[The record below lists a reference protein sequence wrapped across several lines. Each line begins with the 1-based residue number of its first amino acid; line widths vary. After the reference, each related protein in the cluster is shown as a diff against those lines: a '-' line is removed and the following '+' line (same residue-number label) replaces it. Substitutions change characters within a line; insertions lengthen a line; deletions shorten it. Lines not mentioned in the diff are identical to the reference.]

1 MYDFGIN
8 DSVISDIRG
17 MVIGMVEKIKKIG
30 SSIGENRFGGMIIN
44 LLGVA
49 IGSFIYACGI
59 SLFLDPNNLA
69 PGGASG
75 LAIVLNRICNIETG
89 TLYFIINVPIMV
101 LGLWKYGIR
110 FIASTFFSI
119 LLNSYFTNKLA
130 HLGALTDDLLIAT
143 MAGSVLVGVGVAIV
157 FKSRATTGGTDII
170 VKVLHDKY
178 KHIKTGVIFLLTD
191 IVIVA
196 FSGFVFKDINIIIYA
211 LISVFVQGK
220 VLDLVLYVQ
229 HQIKHLALNKHRNK
243 RVYNDVDVLEHEPGE
258 RNYHNICEQ
267 EDNSCLDMLIFIVQ
281 NLHYNVR
288 SSCCRPALKYN
299 SNTHTHKNASCHSRN
314 QKVIRERAKMRKLIC
329 EI

>member
-1 MYDFGIN
+1 MEGY
-8 DSVISDIRG
+8 
-17 MVIGMVEKIKKIG
+17 IKKLG
-30 SSIGENRFGGMIIN
+30 AALRKKKFGDAIIN

-101 LGLWKYGIR
+101 IGLWKYGVR

-119 LLNSYFTNKLA
+119 LLNSIFTNRLA
-130 HLGALTDDLLIAT
+130 KLGALTDDIFIAT

-157 FKSRATTGGTDII
+157 FKSKATTGGTDII

-196 FSGFVFKDINIIIYA
+196 FSGLVFKDINIIMYA
-211 LISVFVQGK
+211 LVSVFVQGK
-220 VLDLVLYVQ
+220 VLDILLYGGDEAKLFYIISDNPDAISERIMKDIDITVTFLKGKGAYTGKEKQ
-229 HQIKHLALNKHRNK
+229 VILCVARKQQGPAIEEIVKAEDKDAFMIISSANEI
-243 RVYNDVDVLEHEPGE
+243 YGE
-258 RNYHNICEQ
+258 GYKNIMSE
-267 EDNSCLDMLIFIVQ
+267 
-281 NLHYNVR
+281 
-288 SSCCRPALKYN
+288 
-299 SNTHTHKNASCHSRN
+299 
-314 QKVIRERAKMRKLIC
+314 KL
-329 EI
+329 

>member
-1 MYDFGIN
+1 MEGY
-8 DSVISDIRG
+8 
-17 MVIGMVEKIKKIG
+17 IKKLG
-30 SSIGENRFGGMIIN
+30 AALRKKKFGDAIIN

-101 LGLWKYGIR
+101 IGLWKYGVR

-119 LLNSYFTNKLA
+119 LLNSIFTNRLA
-130 HLGALTDDLLIAT
+130 KLGALTDDLFIAT

-157 FKSRATTGGTDII
+157 FKSKATTGGTDII
-170 VKVLHDKY
+170 VKVMHDKY

-196 FSGFVFKDINIIIYA
+196 FSGLVFKDINIIMYA
-211 LISVFVQGK
+211 LVSVFVQGK
-220 VLDLVLYVQ
+220 VLDIVLYGGDEAKLFYIISDNPDAISERIMKDIDITVTFLKGKGAYTGKEKQ
-229 HQIKHLALNKHRNK
+229 VILCVARKQQGPAIEEIVKAEDKDAFMIISSANEI
-243 RVYNDVDVLEHEPGE
+243 YGE
-258 RNYHNICEQ
+258 GYKNIMSE
-267 EDNSCLDMLIFIVQ
+267 
-281 NLHYNVR
+281 
-288 SSCCRPALKYN
+288 
-299 SNTHTHKNASCHSRN
+299 
-314 QKVIRERAKMRKLIC
+314 KL
-329 EI
+329 

>member
-1 MYDFGIN
+1 MEGY
-8 DSVISDIRG
+8 
-17 MVIGMVEKIKKIG
+17 IKKLG
-30 SSIGENRFGGMIIN
+30 AALRKKKFGDAIIN

-101 LGLWKYGIR
+101 IGLWKYGVR

-119 LLNSYFTNKLA
+119 LLNSIFTNRLA
-130 HLGALTDDLLIAT
+130 KLGALTDDLFIAT
-143 MAGSVLVGVGVAIV
+143 MTGSVLVGVGVAIV
-157 FKSRATTGGTDII
+157 FKSKATTGGTDII

-196 FSGFVFKDINIIIYA
+196 FSGLVFKDINIIMYA
-211 LISVFVQGK
+211 LVSVFVQGK
-220 VLDLVLYVQ
+220 VLDIVLYGGDEAKLFYIISDNPDAISERIMKDIDITVTFLKGKGAYTGKEKQ
-229 HQIKHLALNKHRNK
+229 VILCVARKQQGPAIEEIVKAEDKDAFMIISSANEI
-243 RVYNDVDVLEHEPGE
+243 YGE
-258 RNYHNICEQ
+258 GYKNIMSE
-267 EDNSCLDMLIFIVQ
+267 
-281 NLHYNVR
+281 
-288 SSCCRPALKYN
+288 
-299 SNTHTHKNASCHSRN
+299 
-314 QKVIRERAKMRKLIC
+314 KL
-329 EI
+329 

>member
-1 MYDFGIN
+1 MEGY
-8 DSVISDIRG
+8 
-17 MVIGMVEKIKKIG
+17 IKKLG
-30 SSIGENRFGGMIIN
+30 AALRKKKFGDAIIN

-101 LGLWKYGIR
+101 IGLWKYGVR

-119 LLNSYFTNKLA
+119 LLNSTFTNQLA
-130 HLGALTDDLLIAT
+130 KLGALTDDLFIAT

-157 FKSRATTGGTDII
+157 FKSKATTGGTDII

-196 FSGFVFKDINIIIYA
+196 FSGLVFKDINIIMYA
-211 LISVFVQGK
+211 LVSVFVQGK
-220 VLDLVLYVQ
+220 VLDIVLYGGDEAKLFYIISDNPDAISERIMKDIDITVTFLKGKGAYTGKEKQ
-229 HQIKHLALNKHRNK
+229 VILCVARKQQGPAIEEIVKAEDKDAFMIISSANEI
-243 RVYNDVDVLEHEPGE
+243 YGE
-258 RNYHNICEQ
+258 GYKNIMSE
-267 EDNSCLDMLIFIVQ
+267 
-281 NLHYNVR
+281 
-288 SSCCRPALKYN
+288 
-299 SNTHTHKNASCHSRN
+299 
-314 QKVIRERAKMRKLIC
+314 KL
-329 EI
+329 

>member
-1 MYDFGIN
+1 MEGY
-8 DSVISDIRG
+8 
-17 MVIGMVEKIKKIG
+17 IKKLG
-30 SSIGENRFGGMIIN
+30 AALRKKKFGDAIIN

-101 LGLWKYGIR
+101 IGLWKYGVR

-119 LLNSYFTNKLA
+119 LLNSIFTNQLA
-130 HLGALTDDLLIAT
+130 KLGALTDDPFIAT

-157 FKSRATTGGTDII
+157 FKSKATTGGTDII

-196 FSGFVFKDINIIIYA
+196 FSGLVFKDINIIMYA
-211 LISVFVQGK
+211 LVSVFVQGK
-220 VLDLVLYVQ
+220 VLDIVLYGGDEAKLFY
-229 HQIKHLALNKHRNK
+229 I
-243 RVYNDVDVLEHEPGE
+243 
-258 RNYHNICEQ
+258 IS
-267 EDNSCLDMLIFIVQ
+267 DNSDAISERIMKDIDITVTFLKGKGAYTGKEKQVILCVARKQQGPAIEEIVKAEDKDAFMII
-281 NLHYNVR
+281 
-288 SSCCRPALKYN
+288 SSANEIYGEGY
-299 SNTHTHKNASCHSRN
+299 KNIMS
-314 QKVIRERAKMRKLIC
+314 EKL
-329 EI
+329 

>member
-1 MYDFGIN
+1 MSTSIKDIENSLRKNKFG
-8 DSVISDIRG
+8 D
-17 MVIGMVEKIKKIG
+17 ML
-30 SSIGENRFGGMIIN
+30 IN

-49 IGSFIYACGI
+49 LGSFIYACGI

-75 LAIVLNRICNIETG
+75 LAIIFNRITGLETG
-89 TLYFIINVPIMV
+89 TLYFIINVPIML

-110 FIASTFFSI
+110 FIATTFFSI
-119 LLNSYFTNKLA
+119 LINSYFTNILA
-130 HLGALTDDLLIAT
+130 KVGALTTDPLIAT

-196 FSGFVFKDINIIIYA
+196 FSGFVFKDTNIIVYA

-220 VLDLVLYVQ
+220 VLDMVLYGGDEAKLFYIISDRPQAISERILKEIDITATFLQGKGAYTGKEKQVILCVARKQ
-229 HQIKHLALNKHRNK
+229 QGPAIEEIVKSEDKDAFMIISSANEI
-243 RVYNDVDVLEHEPGE
+243 YGE
-258 RNYHNICEQ
+258 GYKNIMS
-267 EDNSCLDMLIFIVQ
+267 D
-281 NLHYNVR
+281 
-288 SSCCRPALKYN
+288 
-299 SNTHTHKNASCHSRN
+299 
-314 QKVIRERAKMRKLIC
+314 KL
-329 EI
+329 